1 MGDFKFI
8 YYIIFDVFYC
18 FYFEKNGLG
27 KCKGFPLNNVSY
39 EVVIRI
45 SIDLIHAHQYGGNY
59 MLIYLIIFCIF
70 ECFFNIFTE
79 KYLTWLYNYIPS

>member
-18 FYFEKNGLG
+18 FYFEKYGLG